1 MSNCF
6 NRNLL
11 QGRQLSIGHSGSAPG
26 RNPGG
31 NHPYSQSNVAMFP
44 KVFSQFNQTHSQ
56 ALQTQIQAIQIL
68 LDKQGTIVSAVLPL
82 LPLLQAVPLH
92 IEATRNALNDAI
104 SKLTLTQK
112 LTSDSPNQNV
122 AIKISEKRKQSQ
134 RSPSSSPLAES
145 PCKRRRSFTGNVL
158 KEATPTVQSSLENLD
173 VTSSVRQHR
182 PFELSSSSTVKS
194 HSPLQKS
201 SPLTHLANTHTST
214 SSLGRRNTF
223 VLPNFST
230 PRKPLPVQPSR
241 QSALKL
247 SNALIH
253 GNSVPRSNTMSRT
266 SPQVLPDITP
276 TAARPPRMLRAHAS
290 ISNNIRNKPFSGPD
304 MSTTTTTNENPPLSP
319 ASAFLPNHPAM
330 SDPQNGP
337 STISRN
343 GFAYKQTVDQIP
355 LPNQNFL
362 SPLENR
368 PTDLV
373 KSRVVPTAVAL
384 NNMKEAPVSRI

>member
-11 QGRQLSIGHSGSAPG
+11 QGCQPSIGHSGSAPG

-31 NHPYSQSNVAMFP
+31 NHLYSHSNVAVFP

-92 IEATRNALNDAI
+92 IEASRNALNDAI

-112 LTSDSPNQNV
+112 LTADSPNQNV
-122 AIKISEKRKQSQ
+122 AIKITGKRK

-145 PCKRRRSFTGNVL
+145 PCKRRTDLTGKVF
-158 KEATPTVQSSLENLD
+158 KDATPSSREEPD

-182 PFELSSSSTVKS
+182 PFKLSSSSTLKND
-194 HSPLQKS
+194 SPLQKS
-201 SPLTHLANTHTST
+201 SPLTHLANTHTSS

-223 VLPNFST
+223 VFPNFST
-230 PRKPLPVQPSR
+230 PRKPLSNLPVQSSR
-241 QSALKL
+241 QSALRL
-247 SNALIH
+247 PNTLIT
-253 GNSVPRSNTMSRT
+253 GNSVPRSNTTMSRP

-276 TAARPPRMLRAHAS
+276 TAAARPLR
-290 ISNNIRNKPFSGPD
+290 
-304 MSTTTTTNENPPLSP
+304 NE
-319 ASAFLPNHPAM
+319 
-330 SDPQNGP
+330 
-337 STISRN
+337 
-343 GFAYKQTVDQIP
+343 FAYKQTVDQMPP
-355 LPNQNFL
+355 LNKKPL
-362 SPLENR
+362 SLENR
-368 PTDLV
+368 PIDLV
-373 KSRVVPTAVAL
+373 KSRIVPTAVAL
-384 NNMKEAPVSRI
+384 DNMKEAPVS